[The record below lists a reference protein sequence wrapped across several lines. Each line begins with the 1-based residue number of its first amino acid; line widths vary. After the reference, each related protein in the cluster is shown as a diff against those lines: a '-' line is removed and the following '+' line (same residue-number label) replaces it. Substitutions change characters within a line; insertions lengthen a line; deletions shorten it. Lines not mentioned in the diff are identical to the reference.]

1 MNSKLQRVWCKA
13 PVLWSDLCTSDWD
26 SHGGGITPVEDNLAD
41 KATNNHKNLRIIE
54 VSIAQSPSLW

>member
-1 MNSKLQRVWCKA
+1 MVQRPLCC
-13 PVLWSDLCTSDWD
+13 DLIFVHQIETVM
-26 SHGGGITPVEDNLAD
+26 VEDKDNLAD